1 MKPARRFLVKAA
13 KLFDLPADIAAN
25 LPHIE
30 LRGFEECSLD
40 CHRAIIAYEPEKIIV
55 AVNTGEVTIEGANL
69 ELRHMHRDRLTV
81 TGRRARNGRWNGYQM
96 RVWRFCVCS
105 ESMIL
110 RLRF

>member
-1 MKPARRFLVKAA
+1 MKKTRGLLVKAA

-40 CHRAIIAYEPEKIIV
+40 CHKAIIAYEPEKIII
-55 AVNTGEVTIEGANL
+55 AVNTGEVTIEGEQL

-81 TGRRARNGRWNGYQM
+81 TGRIEALTFLGGTGA
-96 RVWRFCVCS
+96 CGG
-105 ESMIL
+105 
-110 RLRF
+110 

>member
-1 MKPARRFLVKAA
+1 MTKGRKLLTKAA

-40 CHRAIIAYEPEKIIV
+40 CHKAIVAYEPEKIII
-55 AVNTGEVTIEGANL
+55 AVNTGEVMIEGEGL

-81 TGRRARNGRWNGYQM
+81 TGRIVAMTFTGDAG
-96 RVWRFCVCS
+96 
-105 ESMIL
+105 
-110 RLRF
+110 

>member
-69 ELRHMHRDRLTV
+69 ELRHMHRDRLTI
-81 TGRRARNGRWNGYQM
+81 TGRIECVRYEEGRRPACGA
-96 RVWRFCVCS
+96 
-105 ESMIL
+105 
-110 RLRF
+110 

>member
-1 MKPARRFLVKAA
+1 MTRGRKLLTKAA

-40 CHRAIIAYEPEKIIV
+40 CHKAIVAYEPEKIII
-55 AVNTGEVTIEGANL
+55 AVNTGEVMIEGEGL

-81 TGRRARNGRWNGYQM
+81 TGRIAAMTFTGDAD
-96 RVWRFCVCS
+96 
-105 ESMIL
+105 
-110 RLRF
+110 

>member
-1 MKPARRFLVKAA
+1 MQRKGVEGLKTARQLLTKAA
-13 KLFDLPADIAAN
+13 KLFDLPLDIAAN

-30 LRGFEECSLD
+30 LFGFEMCSLD

-81 TGRRARNGRWNGYQM
+81 TGTIEAMSFTGASCG
-96 RVWRFCVCS
+96 S
-105 ESMIL
+105 
-110 RLRF
+110 

>member
-1 MKPARRFLVKAA
+1 MIKGRKLLTKAA

-40 CHRAIIAYEPEKIIV
+40 CHKAIVAYEPEKIII
-55 AVNTGEVTIEGANL
+55 AVNTGEVMIEGEGL

-81 TGRRARNGRWNGYQM
+81 TGRIAAMTFTGDAG
-96 RVWRFCVCS
+96 
-105 ESMIL
+105 
-110 RLRF
+110 

>member
-40 CHRAIIAYEPEKIIV
+40 CHRAIIAYEPEK
-55 AVNTGEVTIEGANL
+55 NHRGGQHRRGNDRGANL

-81 TGRRARNGRWNGYQM
+81 TGKN
-96 RVWRFCVCS
+96 
-105 ESMIL
+105 
-110 RLRF
+110 

>member
-1 MKPARRFLVKAA
+1 MLSVPAHRHRTEMRWTEMKPARRFLVKAA

-55 AVNTGEVTIEGANL
+55 AVNTG
-69 ELRHMHRDRLTV
+69 
-81 TGRRARNGRWNGYQM
+81 
-96 RVWRFCVCS
+96 
-105 ESMIL
+105 
-110 RLRF
+110 

>member
-1 MKPARRFLVKAA
+1 MTKGRKLLTKAA

-40 CHRAIIAYEPEKIIV
+40 CHKAIVAYEPEKIII
-55 AVNTGEVTIEGANL
+55 AVNTGEVMIEGEGL

-81 TGRRARNGRWNGYQM
+81 TGRIAAMTFTGDAG
-96 RVWRFCVCS
+96 
-105 ESMIL
+105 
-110 RLRF
+110 

>member
-1 MKPARRFLVKAA
+1 MIKGRKLLTKAA

-40 CHRAIIAYEPEKIIV
+40 CHKAIVAYEPEKIII
-55 AVNTGEVTIEGANL
+55 AVNTGEVMIEGEGL

-81 TGRRARNGRWNGYQM
+81 TGRIVAMTFTGDAG
-96 RVWRFCVCS
+96 
-105 ESMIL
+105 
-110 RLRF
+110 

>member
-81 TGRRARNGRWNGYQM
+81 TGRIEALTCSGGGRPCGG
-96 RVWRFCVCS
+96 
-105 ESMIL
+105 
-110 RLRF
+110 

>member
-40 CHRAIIAYEPEKIIV
+40 CHRAIIV

-81 TGRRARNGRWNGYQM
+81 TGRIEALTFSGGGRPCGG
-96 RVWRFCVCS
+96 
-105 ESMIL
+105 
-110 RLRF
+110 

>member
-1 MKPARRFLVKAA
+1 MTKGRKLLTKAA

-40 CHRAIIAYEPEKIIV
+40 CHKAIVAYEPEKIII
-55 AVNTGEVTIEGANL
+55 AVNTGEVMIEGEGL

-81 TGRRARNGRWNGYQM
+81 TGRIAAMTFTGDAD
-96 RVWRFCVCS
+96 
-105 ESMIL
+105 
-110 RLRF
+110 

>member
-69 ELRHMHRDRLTV
+69 ELRLTV
-81 TGRRARNGRWNGYQM
+81 TGRIEALTFSGGGRPCGG
-96 RVWRFCVCS
+96 
-105 ESMIL
+105 
-110 RLRF
+110 